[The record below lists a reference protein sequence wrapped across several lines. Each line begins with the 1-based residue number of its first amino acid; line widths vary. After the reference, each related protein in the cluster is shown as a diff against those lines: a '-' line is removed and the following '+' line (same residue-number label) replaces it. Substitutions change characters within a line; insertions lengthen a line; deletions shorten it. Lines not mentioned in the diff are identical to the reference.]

1 MYIEQPEKSGIETLS
16 LILKEINSA
25 IEATNAPIIKIS
37 ISNISLNMRLTP
49 RQAIKQANEPD
60 KVFSPI
66 LK

>member
-37 ISNISLNMRLTP
+37 ISKI
-49 RQAIKQANEPD
+49 
-60 KVFSPI
+60 
-66 LK
+66 